1 MIADDFWSFFFF
13 VVVVDVCCPFLY
25 SDGFHVTDM

>member
-1 MIADDFWSFFFF
+1 MIFGHFVFFFV